1 MDLVTLQRQLLV
13 ATLVLVVVA
22 VLVELEI
29 LAMQTGVVLEA
40 VDYLLQLVVFLS
52 HMAAVAVEV
61 VLTELLVDLVVVVKL
76 EIITTLVHQ
85 QESHSQVK
93 RTLVVEEE
101 EELEVQNPIELETL
115 LDLVDLVL
123 L

>member
-1 MDLVTLQRQLLV
+1 VDLVTLRSPLLV

-61 VLTELLVDLVVVVKL
+61 VLTELLVDLVVVDKL

-101 EELEVQNPIELETL
+101 EELEVQNQIELKTL